1 MKKIVPFVFLLFLS
15 NSAFCQNFEIKL
27 FPEKKIFERH
37 FADAISHQVSLS
49 KHFESTEW
57 FANIGVNIPVFDVG
71 LYNYDLQ
78 VSAATTIYNTIIKTP
93 GHIQV
98 YTVDYLVDFY
108 FDTKITNDIAARFI
122 FGHLSAHFSDDG
134 IVELG
139 NSPISYVRD
148 YIGLSGQYK
157 IDKLNGKIYFTGFYN
172 FHNEPPRN
180 KHSTFQFGF
189 DAGHYLLKSLKA
201 YFAFDIKIKSEVNNG
216 TTQSF
221 QAGVIFPAEQRFKFR
236 LALTHRRGFE
246 ERGQLYYLKDIKNSL
261 GIYID
266 F

>member
-1 MKKIVPFVFLLFLS
+1 MKYKIPFLLFLFFTS
-15 NSAFCQNFEIKL
+15 TILAQDFGLKF
-27 FPEKKIFERH
+27 FPEKKVFERH
-37 FADAISHQVSLS
+37 YADAISHQVSLS

-57 FANIGVNIPVFDVG
+57 FANIGVNIPVFDISLFKYEV
-71 LYNYDLQ
+71 Q
-78 VSAATTIYNTIIKTP
+78 ASASTTIFNTIIKTP

-108 FDTKITNDIAARFI
+108 FDTKITEDLAARFI

-157 IDKLNGKIYFTGFYN
+157 INQLNGKIYFTGFYN
-172 FHNEPPRN
+172 FHNEPPRD
-180 KHSTFQFGF
+180 KHSTFQVGF
-189 DAGHYLLKSLKA
+189 DAGHYFLKSLKG
-201 YFAFDIKIKSEVNNG
+201 YFAFDLKVKSEVNNG

-221 QAGVIFPAEQRFKFR
+221 QAGVIFPSDQRFKFR
-236 LALTHRRGFE
+236 FAYTHRRGFE
-246 ERGQLYYLKDIKNSL
+246 ERGQLYNQKDIKNSL

>member
-1 MKKIVPFVFLLFLS
+1 MKYRITFFLLIFFTSTIFAQDFRL
-15 NSAFCQNFEIKL
+15 KL

-37 FADAISHQVSLS
+37 YADAISHQVSLS

-57 FANIGVNIPVFDVG
+57 FANIGVNIPVFDIG
-71 LYNYDLQ
+71 LFEYEVQ
-78 VSAATTIYNTIIKTP
+78 ASASTTIFNTIIKTP

-108 FDTKITNDIAARFI
+108 FDTKITNDLAVRFI

-148 YIGLSGQYK
+148 YIGLSSQYK
-157 IDKLNGKIYFTGFYN
+157 INPLNGKIYFTGFYN

-189 DAGHYLLKSLKA
+189 DAGHYFLKSLKA

-221 QAGVIFPAEQRFKFR
+221 QTGVIFPSDQRFKFR
-236 LALTHRRGFE
+236 IAFTHRRGFE
-246 ERGQLYYLKDIKNSL
+246 ERGQLYDQKDIKNSL
-261 GIYID
+261 GIYVD